1 MFLPGKEKLTTANA
15 VDFTISLNNQQGVD
29 ITPRKKS
36 TLSYQFLASAT
47 DGLLWQT
54 LIQMSGT
61 PYALRWKYDTFED
74 VEGRSF
80 PKHMNA
86 SAEGLSKNTGMDMKF
101 SKLTVGG
108 DWDARTTIPDS
119 YSRIELK
126 QVIDMLKNFK

>member
-15 VDFTISLNNQQGVD
+15 VDFTLSLNNQQGVD

-61 PYALRWKYDTFED
+61 PYALRWN
-74 VEGRSF
+74 
-80 PKHMNA
+80 MNA